1 MGYSFFAA
9 NKNRINEPRLTTKVF
24 AVYSAD
30 TAMTVNSR
38 KDKTGF
44 SNRMKHRLEANQK
57 KFFAIEV
64 LLRS

>member
-1 MGYSFFAA
+1 
-9 NKNRINEPRLTTKVF
+9 
-24 AVYSAD
+24 
-30 TAMTVNSR
+30 MTVNSP